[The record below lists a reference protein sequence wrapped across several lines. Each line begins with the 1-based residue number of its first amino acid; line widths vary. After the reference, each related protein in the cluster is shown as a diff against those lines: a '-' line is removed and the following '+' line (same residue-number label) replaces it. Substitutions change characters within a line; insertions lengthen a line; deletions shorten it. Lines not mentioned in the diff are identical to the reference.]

1 MARIKIGVVGCGA
14 IAQVH
19 HLPNLAMLQDIF
31 EVPVVCDISPSL
43 AEAVAADFHVPGHV
57 TDYRDLLAADVD
69 AVLLCHGDP
78 KTEAGLA
85 VLEAAKHLFIEKP
98 VCFTLADADALIAAA
113 SASGKVA
120 QAGYMKAHDPAF
132 ELLERE
138 LPSIGPPRFIQVNHL
153 HTSNSHHLAHFG
165 IKQARGWPAASGQK
179 VVDPVVEALGDNVP
193 DEARGIFYVLSG
205 SMIHDLYGLRMLF
218 GQPTR
223 VVSTEVWNGGM
234 GVTTILEYSSGAR
247 CAATWVELSGI
258 KEFVETLEVY
268 GDDRG
273 AILSY
278 PTGFA
283 RGIPSTLEIRGVDAD
298 GRSFRQQPFVDWE
311 IPFVRQLRHFH
322 ACITQGVECKT
333 SLESARRDVALIID
347 IVRAYLDR
355 P

>member
-19 HLPNLAMLQDIF
+19 HLPNLQTLQDLF

-43 AEAVAADFHVPGHV
+43 AEAVAAQFHVPRHV
-57 TDYRDLLAADVD
+57 TDYRDLLAADID

-85 VLEAAKHLFIEKP
+85 TLQAGKHLFIEKP
-98 VCFTLADADALIAAA
+98 VCFTLADADAMVAAA
-113 SASGKVA
+113 DAAGTVA

-132 ELLERE
+132 ELLQRE
-138 LPSIGPPRFIQVNHL
+138 LPAIGPPRFIQVNHL
-153 HTSNSHHLAHFG
+153 HTDNSHHLTHFG
-165 IKQARGWPAASGQK
+165 IKYSDDRPALSGHK
-179 VVDPVVEALGDNVP
+179 RRDDVVAALGDDVP
-193 DEARGIFYVLSG
+193 DEARRVFFVLAG
-205 SMIHDLYGLRMLF
+205 SMIHDLYGLRILF

-223 VVSTEVWNGGM
+223 VVSTELWNGGL
-234 GVTTILEYSSGAR
+234 GVTTILEYGSGAR

-258 KEFVETLEVY
+258 KEFVETLEIY

-273 AILSY
+273 ATLSY

-283 RGIPSTLEIRGVDAD
+283 RGLPSTLEIRGVDAD

-311 IPFVRQLRHFH
+311 IPFVRELRHFH
-322 ACITQGVECKT
+322 ACIAQDAECKT
-333 SLESARRDVALIID
+333 SLESARQDVALVID

-355 P
+355 L